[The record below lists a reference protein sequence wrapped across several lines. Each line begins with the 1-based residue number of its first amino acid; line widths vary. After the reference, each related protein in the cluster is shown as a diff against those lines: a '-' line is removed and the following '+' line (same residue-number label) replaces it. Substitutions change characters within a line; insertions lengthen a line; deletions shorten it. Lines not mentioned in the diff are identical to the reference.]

1 MSRFRASEN
10 NNYKEKRYILICIV
24 AFLLYAL
31 VAKKRKNW
39 TNFFKENSFKL
50 PEKEEA
56 KTQKTIYGKL
66 LKNEIETHCQ
76 KKS

>member
-10 NNYKEKRYILICIV
+10 NYYKVKRYILTCIV

-39 TNFFKENSFKL
+39 TKNVKEKNSFKL

-56 KTQKTIYGKL
+56 KTRKPFTEKD
-66 LKNEIETHCQ
+66 KH
-76 KKS
+76 